1 MENCCLNDRLGLS
14 EGLSVKGIVV
24 IKDAN
29 GNIIVKKHN
38 MIVASGRR
46 AILES
51 LKSTKKLNINAIFFS
66 DKFSK
71 DETTIAPVAYN
82 DVYPEDTKKP
92 TNMKEFEVGTTDTSK
107 FKLEYV
113 TESKTES
120 MESGA
125 EVKSTENEIEPYIKV
140 SGTLSYSDYK
150 AAQIRTLGLLI
161 TTTNTKTLFSRIIFE
176 PIPFTDKMESYT
188 IEYYIYF

>member
-1 MENCCLNDRLGLS
+1 MSNYCLNDRLGLS
-14 EGLSVKGIVV
+14 EGLSVKGIVI

-66 DKFSK
+66 DKFSE
-71 DETTIAPVAYN
+71 DEITIAPVAYN
-82 DVYPEDTKKP
+82 DVYPDASKKP

-107 FKLEYV
+107 FKLEYA
-113 TESKTES
+113 TESKAES
-120 MESGA
+120 A
-125 EVKSTENEIEPYIKV
+125 ENEIEPYIKV
-140 SGTLSYSDYK
+140 SGSLSYLDYT

-176 PIPFTDKMESYT
+176 PIPFTDKMESYK

>member
-1 MENCCLNDRLGLS
+1 MENYCVNDRLGLS
-14 EGLSVKGIVV
+14 EGLSVKGIVI

-82 DVYPEDTKKP
+82 DVYPEDAEKP

-113 TESKTES
+113 TESGTV
-120 MESGA
+120 A
-125 EVKSTENEIEPYIKV
+125 KSTENEIEPYIKV
-140 SGTLSYSDYK
+140 SGTLSYLDYT
-150 AAQIRTLGLLI
+150 ASQIRTLGLLI